1 MDKHGIGQHISH
13 QFNVALEDIRNR
25 VLTMG
30 GMVEQQ
36 LADAIR
42 ALVSV
47 DTRLAES
54 VVKGDYKVNAQE
66 VAIDDECV
74 QILARRQPA
83 ASDLRLIIAVIKT
96 ITDLERIG
104 DEAERI
110 ARMTLNLAEAG
121 GDDKRNP
128 HYYIEHLGEQVKRM
142 LHEALDAFARMDAEA
157 AVAVWRQDFKADQ
170 EYEAITRQLITY
182 MMENPPSIP
191 KSLDVMWS
199 ARALGRI
206 GDRSRNICEYVIYLV
221 HGKDVRH
228 TSLEHMEKE
237 VRDLGGR

>member
-1 MDKHGIGQHISH
+1 MDKPSLGHHISH
-13 QFNVALEDIRNR
+13 QFNVALEDVRNR

-42 ALVSV
+42 ALVNV
-47 DTRLAES
+47 DVRLAEA
-54 VVKGDYKVNAQE
+54 VITGDYKVNAAE
-66 VAIDDECV
+66 VSIDDECV

-104 DEAERI
+104 DEAERV
-110 ARMTLNLAEAG
+110 ARMTINLAQAG

-128 HYYIEHLGEQVKRM
+128 HHYIEHLGEQVRHM
-142 LHEALDAFARMDAEA
+142 LHDALDAFARMDAEA

-170 EYEAITRQLITY
+170 EYEGITRQLITF

-191 KSLDVMWS
+191 RALDVMWS

-228 TSLEHMEKE
+228 TSIEHMEKE
-237 VRDLGGR
+237 VREQGGR